1 MSRTRR
7 DGDPRTGAARRAF
20 RCAAVCAAAALCA
33 LFALFGTFSPVGK
46 AASAAGASSA
56 IVVEVSTGRV
66 LSESNADAKAYPAST
81 TKILTALV
89 VLETLPLDLVVT
101 VPREAAGV
109 EGSSVYLRAGEKLT
123 VEELLYGLMLRSGN
137 DAAVALALAA
147 GGSVSR
153 FAAMM
158 NERAEK
164 CGAKHSHFVNPHGL
178 HDDEHY
184 TTARDLALITAEAY
198 GNRDFC
204 RIVSTRSVTVGE
216 GESRRYFAN
225 KNKLLGT
232 YGGANGVKTGFT
244 TKSGRCLVGGA
255 YRDGMQ
261 LVSVVLNRYDM
272 WEATRAML
280 DKAFGE
286 YEMRDVL
293 SLPAAENGGRAVEVR
308 FDESG
313 APVPAKYPVK
323 RSGESVGTVFV

>member
-1 MSRTRR
+1 MSRTHR

-20 RCAAVCAAAALCA
+20 RCAAVCAAATLCV
-33 LFALFGTFSPVGK
+33 LSALFGTFSPAGK

-81 TKILTALV
+81 TKILSALV

-109 EGSSVYLRAGEKLT
+109 EGSSVYLRAGEKFT
-123 VEELLYGLMLRSGN
+123 VEALLYGLMLRSGN

-147 GGSVSR
+147 GGSVPR

-232 YGGANGVKTGFT
+232 YGGAK
-244 TKSGRCLVGGA
+244 
-255 YRDGMQ
+255 
-261 LVSVVLNRYDM
+261 
-272 WEATRAML
+272 
-280 DKAFGE
+280 
-286 YEMRDVL
+286 
-293 SLPAAENGGRAVEVR
+293 
-308 FDESG
+308 
-313 APVPAKYPVK
+313 
-323 RSGESVGTVFV
+323 